1 MAMNQ
6 KMFKEFL
13 KESHSEFIEKA
24 ISKKGA
30 TTLLY
35 EGNRVRVYYHSQKDP
50 KEIIS
55 PKEMIKIDKSFSNDK
70 VNSLKKDAKKFEQ
83 LFDQLF
89 TNLGTVA
96 KTPERKVDVI
106 FVDYPLKDDSGKVV
120 RVYVEYFENSKQHV
134 IFFNNSVIGQ
144 NFLLHWLLHEY
155 AHVYLMEDMKEGARR
170 KIKKFIDENLVGK
183 DPEQLIKDKWIVREY
198 SLKSYEQFFADTI
211 MALAWDSYGLND
223 EVVRMIASIL

>member
-1 MAMNQ
+1 MEILNQ

-13 KESHSEFIEKA
+13 KESPHSDFIEKA
-24 ISKKGA
+24 ISKNGP
-30 TTLLY
+30 TTLVY
-35 EGNRVRVYYHSQKDP
+35 EGNRVRVYYHLSQKNP
-50 KEIIS
+50 REIIS
-55 PKEMIKIDKSFSNDK
+55 NSEMVKIDKSFK
-70 VNSLKKDAKKFEQ
+70 TNSLKKDVKKFEQ

-89 TNLGTVA
+89 VSLGKVA
-96 KTPERKVDVI
+96 KTSKRKVDVI

-170 KIKKFIDENLVGK
+170 KVKKFIDENLVGK
-183 DPEQLIKDKWIVREY
+183 DPEQLIKDKWIVRKY
-198 SLKSYEQFFADTI
+198 SLKDYEEFFADSI
-211 MALAWDSYGLND
+211 MVLAWDSYGLND
-223 EVVRMIASIL
+223 EVVRMIAGIL